1 MADQIGD
8 FIRQMQSQPKNLAQ
22 ENFFRGGFV
31 QPQPLPQPTKYE
43 SVLDRIVNRAR
54 SLKDQ
59 FSFDLAGKA
68 FGGSL
73 EDKIPV
79 DSAPQVETLDLPM
92 QEPMEDPFVAG
103 LEPVEGPFDDVGSA
117 QPGPQ
122 DIAGPGQILNGD
134 RSVVFGREIAP

>member
-43 SVLDRIVNRAR
+43 SVLDRIVSRAMN
-54 SLKDQ
+54 LKNE
-59 FSFDLAGKA
+59 FSFSLAGKA

-79 DSAPQVETLDLPM
+79 DLSQPIENPDMQM
-92 QEPMEDPFVAG
+92 QEPTEDPFIAG
-103 LEPVEGPFDDVGSA
+103 QLEPVEGQFGNV
-117 QPGPQ
+117 
-122 DIAGPGQILNGD
+122 NGALDQNPSDD